1 MSPELQNYLLV
12 AVVVAIAATLQ
23 GSTGIGFNMFAAPI
37 VALIEPAFL
46 PGPLLLLAAMVSLGV
61 MLREFRAI
69 DVRGVCYSLAG
80 RLPASFLAGY
90 SMALAPPS
98 GFAFFFSALVLAAV
112 GVSIAGGT
120 VHPSRKNLL
129 LAGVA
134 SGYMGTITSI
144 GAPPMALIYQHSPG
158 PRVRAT
164 ISAFFVVGVV
174 FSLGAL
180 ATFGH
185 FGAAHVI
192 MSLQLIPSLLIGF
205 LVSGPMA
212 RFVDKGRVRVAVLSI
227 STLSALV
234 LLGGQVIF

>member
-1 MSPELQNYLLV
+1 MSPEFQTYLLV
-12 AVVVAIAATLQ
+12 AVVVAIAATIQ

-37 VALIEPAFL
+37 IALIEPAFL
-46 PGPLLLLAAMVSLGV
+46 PGPLLLLAAMVSVGV

-69 DVRGVCYSLAG
+69 DVQGVCYSLAG

-90 SMALAPPS
+90 SMALLPPG
-98 GFAFFFSALVLAAV
+98 GFAVFFSVLVLAAV
-112 GVSIAGGT
+112 GISIVGWALQ
-120 VHPSRKNLL
+120 PSRRNLL

-144 GAPPMALIYQHSPG
+144 GAPPMAILYQHAPG

-185 FGAAHVI
+185 FGLDHMM

-205 LVSGPMA
+205 LVSAPIA
-212 RFVDKGRVRVAVLSI
+212 RFVDKGRVRIAVLSI
-227 STLSALV
+227 SALSALILLGKQV
-234 LLGGQVIF
+234 LL